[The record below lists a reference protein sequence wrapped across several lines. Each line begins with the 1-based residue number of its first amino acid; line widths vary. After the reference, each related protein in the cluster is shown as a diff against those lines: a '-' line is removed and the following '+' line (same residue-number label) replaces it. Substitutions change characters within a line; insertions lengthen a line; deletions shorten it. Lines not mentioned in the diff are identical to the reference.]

1 MAGERKVY
9 QLTVFLIKEPYTA
22 IEQIIRT
29 DVCQN
34 AIDVAIA
41 GHESGKLFVRRS
53 DPAPPKWANLFTEY
67 VDLGALLVAGVAAA
81 FCMTVDGRRFVLVFG
96 QAGRFLLKED
106 VHEERFGLLCTLNSV
121 GPESLRCVDVQSL
134 DAIQSHS
141 RIQAGEASSPDQ
153 FGLNVEQDMLRAVVG
168 KPINPALGNRMAGSD
183 SLSVAVPLNLSD
195 LPALLNEYRQRFES
209 DLKDKDYEWV
219 NNIALTKSAGTIA
232 QLEAALDER
241 LSKKDF
247 EGMWLSIPE
256 IINWDDVAG
265 FIYTHGKGVMHPD
278 ISMQGFLSTIG
289 PGEAISLDLL
299 RVRRVSCADAEHK
312 RTFKDWS
319 VYKCLYAE
327 VDLGEGKFILNDGA
341 WFKVASDFVDAT
353 DKAFSKI
360 PRSKLSLP
368 VYQDDGEGKYNV
380 RVAALFPERFALL
393 DDTQKIMHGGGY
405 GQVEVCDLFS
415 QDRELIHVKMYGKS
429 SVLSHLFAQGF
440 VSGQLMQID
449 PTFRKKVRLKLQAPF
464 SELIPE
470 EEKPK
475 QDEFTVIYAVIS
487 NEPGGSLMLPFFSRV
502 NLNNTAR
509 ILKGYGYKVELLKI
523 HVDPVFA
530 KTIKAPPSKKKG

>member
-1 MAGERKVY
+1 MAEEKKVY
-9 QLTVFLIKEPYTA
+9 QLTVFLVKESYATV
-22 IEQIIRT
+22 EQVIRT
-29 DVCQN
+29 DVCQK

-53 DPAPPKWANLFTEY
+53 DPSPPKWANLFAEY
-67 VDLGALLVAGVAAA
+67 VDFGALLVAGVAAA
-81 FCMTVDGRRFVLVFG
+81 FYITVGVRHYVLVFG

-121 GPESLRCVDVQSL
+121 GAESLRCVDVQSL

-168 KPINPALGNRMAGSD
+168 KPVNPALGNRMAGSD
-183 SLSVAVPLNLSD
+183 SLSVAVPLNLAD
-195 LPALLNEYRQRFES
+195 LPTLLNEYRQRFES

-219 NNIALTKSAGTIA
+219 NNIALTKSAATIA

-241 LSKKDF
+241 MSKKDF
-247 EGMWLSIPE
+247 VGMWLSIPE
-256 IINWDDVAG
+256 IINWDEVSG
-265 FIYTHGKGVMHPD
+265 FIYTHGKNVMHPD

-289 PGEAISLDLL
+289 AGEVISLDLL
-299 RVRRVSCADAEHK
+299 RVRRVSCANAEHK
-312 RTFKDWS
+312 RTFREWS

-327 VDLGEGKFILNDGA
+327 VDLDDGKFILNDGA
-341 WFKVASDFVDAT
+341 WFKVASDFVAAT

-368 VYQDDGEGKYNV
+368 LYQDDGEGEYNA
-380 RVAALFPERFALL
+380 RVAASFPDQFALL

-429 SVLSHLFAQGF
+429 SVFSHLFAQGF

-449 PTFRKKVRLKLQAPF
+449 PTFRKKVRQKLKTPF

-475 QDEFTVIYAVIS
+475 QDEFTVVYAVIS
-487 NEPGGSLMLPFFSRV
+487 SEPGANLMLPFFSRV
-502 NLNNTAR
+502 NVNNTAR
-509 ILKGYGYKVELLKI
+509 ILRGYGYKVELLKI
-523 HVDPVFA
+523 QVDLVFA
-530 KTIKAPPSKKKG
+530 KTVKAPPSKKKG